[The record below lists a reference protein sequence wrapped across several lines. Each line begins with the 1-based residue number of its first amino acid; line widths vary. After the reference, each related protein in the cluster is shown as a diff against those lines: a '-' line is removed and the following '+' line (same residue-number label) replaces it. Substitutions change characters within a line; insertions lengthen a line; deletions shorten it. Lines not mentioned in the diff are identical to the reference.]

1 MDVATGLFGR
11 LDFVSSGLMSC
22 SESGEFKRLALATV
36 DRAIS
41 NHKDHLL
48 DGYHRRNPIDVSPT
62 PHASSHLQRPDP
74 FSRSSNSCPGNS
86 VAGAMLG
93 ADINPVGGMEFGLSS
108 GNRVIEG
115 VNVLPAK
122 DAQLG
127 ISGDHGDM
135 LTGFEWENMDQWPDP
150 GPDYVQ
156 TSLSY

>member
-22 SESGEFKRLALATV
+22 SESGEFKRLARATV

-48 DGYHRRNPIDVSPT
+48 DGHHRRNAIDVSPT
-62 PHASSHLQRPDP
+62 PHASSLLQQPDP
-74 FSRSSNSCPGNS
+74 SSRWSNSCPGNS

-93 ADINPVGGMEFGLSS
+93 TDINPVSGMEFGFNS
-108 GNRVIEG
+108 GNRVIEA
-115 VNVLPAK
+115 VNVLLAK

-135 LTGFEWENMDQWPDP
+135 VTGFEWGNMDEWPDP

-156 TSLSY
+156 TSLLC